1 MPNLFGQ
8 ALRLAGQVTKPLL
21 HAVPLAGDALV
32 GISELIN
39 PNEPDVGQRAIN
51 SLVIG
56 GGGAAAS
63 MAVAGLDV
71 VPAIAEGMFQGRP
84 TGPEKLQQL
93 QKCAPALNVENH
105 LRNLSYSAGEI
116 IGKSNPSERDITRQL
131 ISEAAKQC
139 GAFVTPGER
148 SGMYPSAVRGGLL
161 NF

>member
-1 MPNLFGQ
+1 MPNLLGQ
-8 ALRLAGQVTKPLL
+8 ALRLAGQVTKPVLR
-21 HAVPLAGDALV
+21 AVPFAGDALV

-39 PNEPDVGQRAIN
+39 SNEPDVGQRIIN
-51 SLVIG
+51 AAVIG

-63 MAVAGLDV
+63 LAVAGTDAI
-71 VPAIAEGMFQGRP
+71 PAVAEGIYQGRP

-93 QKCAPALNVENH
+93 QKCAPALNVENY
-105 LRNLSYSAGEI
+105 LRNLSYSAGEF